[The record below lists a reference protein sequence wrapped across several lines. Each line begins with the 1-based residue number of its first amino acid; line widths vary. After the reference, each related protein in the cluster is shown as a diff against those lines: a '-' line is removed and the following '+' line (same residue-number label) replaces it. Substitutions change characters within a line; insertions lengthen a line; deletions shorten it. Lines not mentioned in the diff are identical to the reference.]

1 MDSIEKRIAMLEA
14 QQLQLLN
21 TINRMQGDMT
31 GQRPA
36 KRTRYTESDDDLKS
50 LAESLEQAEDKHRDL
65 PSVSDVT
72 AMDRQALRDL
82 WQQIGSMGR
91 LRSNASEATMRRAI
105 KRYISTHTK

>member
-1 MDSIEKRIAMLEA
+1 MDIIEKRIAMLEA

-21 TINRMQGDMT
+21 TVNRMQGDMT
-31 GQRPA
+31 GQRP
-36 KRTRYTESDDDLKS
+36 ESDDDLKS

-91 LRSNASEATMRRAI
+91 LRSNASEATMRRTI